1 MVMAK
6 LGEEWMNVV
15 KQRENIK
22 KCQIQLKNT
31 IAEQNTLW
39 GINSRLDDAK
49 KQNQQTGRQNS
60 GNHPS
65 ETEKF
70 KQ

>member
-1 MVMAK
+1 MN
-6 LGEEWMNVV
+6 LGEEWVNIV
-15 KQRENIK
+15 KQRVIKYK

-49 KQNQQTGRQNS
+49 KQNQQTGRQSN

-65 ETEKF
+65 GTEKF